1 MMATNMRPLIFM
13 RISYFKPRMFSRF
26 FVYLARMKDVKQ
38 FLEKCTDKEIF
49 EIVSTVGT
57 EIKNR
62 LIGLLKKKGC
72 TSIYFGSNDDA
83 YISVND
89 IYGAHG
95 WTEGEIE
102 RVVKIEEI
110 GYTDIFEEGKV
121 FKDILYVITD
131 KSEQY
136 SGDEINEDCL
146 WDLYKDVKDIL
157 VK

>member
-1 MMATNMRPLIFM
+1 MSNHG
-13 RISYFKPRMFSRF
+13 F
-26 FVYLARMKDVKQ
+26 FVYLARMKDVKE
-38 FLEKCTDKEIF
+38 FLRKCTDKEIF
-49 EIVSTVGT
+49 EIVSNVGT

-62 LIGLLKKKGC
+62 LIDLLKKTGC
-72 TSIYFGSNDDA
+72 TSIYLGDNDDA
-83 YISVND
+83 YVSVND
-89 IYGAHG
+89 IYEAHG
-95 WTEGEIE
+95 WENGEMN
-102 RVVKIEEI
+102 RLVNIEEI

-136 SGDEINEDCL
+136 SGDEINEDSL